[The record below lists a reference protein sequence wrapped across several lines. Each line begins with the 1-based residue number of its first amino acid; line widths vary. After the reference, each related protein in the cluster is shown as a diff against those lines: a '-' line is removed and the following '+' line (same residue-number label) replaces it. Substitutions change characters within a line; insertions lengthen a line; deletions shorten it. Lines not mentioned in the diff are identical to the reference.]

1 MDDKKRE
8 RYLDKAPQPQR
19 IEGAVYIALALSAL
33 FTLSVKAE
41 PAALRSPDATVY
53 EQTSEESSPVGNL
66 VEGGSFEYIGDVT
79 AEDGSVWRQI
89 TTANGITGYIKGD
102 REIETGMAQEP
113 ALDGQEAQEPPAGEG
128 DNGQP
133 TENSRDEGA
142 QTAQN
147 PGEVPDQTAGEPV
160 EDGGEEEAPE
170 ETDEEDTD
178 PPQEAEGGEEASRD
192 DSVIPVFHMQNNQTK
207 KYVTDTSQKI
217 KERVSAAGTDA
228 DIKDMAGRKGGIDL
242 ALTVAVVMAFLCSGT
257 IYICWRRMKRLKG
270 GSIEAEGIDGN
281 RNRARRKAERK
292 KHSQKR
298 KSTKIIQGKKR
309 TEIFAASDRKKNIG
323 EK

>member
-1 MDDKKRE
+1 M
-8 RYLDKAPQPQR
+8 
-19 IEGAVYIALALSAL
+19 
-33 FTLSVKAE
+33 
-41 PAALRSPDATVY
+41 
-53 EQTSEESSPVGNL
+53 
-66 VEGGSFEYIGDVT
+66 
-79 AEDGSVWRQI
+79 
-89 TTANGITGYIKGD
+89 
-102 REIETGMAQEP
+102 
-113 ALDGQEAQEPPAGEG
+113 
-128 DNGQP
+128 
-133 TENSRDEGA
+133 
-142 QTAQN
+142 
-147 PGEVPDQTAGEPV
+147 PDQTAGESV
-160 EDGGEEEAPE
+160 EDGDEEEVPE
-170 ETDEEDTD
+170 ESDEEDT
-178 PPQEAEGGEEASRD
+178 ELLEEEED

>member
-1 MDDKKRE
+1 M
-8 RYLDKAPQPQR
+8 A
-19 IEGAVYIALALSAL
+19 GAICIGLSL
-33 FTLSVKAE
+33 SVLLSLSVKAE
-41 PAALRSPDATVY
+41 PATLRSTDATVY
-53 EQTSEESSPVGNL
+53 EQTSEESGPVGNL

-79 AEDGSVWRQI
+79 AEDGSVWHQI
-89 TTANGITGYIKGD
+89 TIANGVTGYIRGD
-102 REIETGMAQEP
+102 REIETGVPQES
-113 ALDGQEAQEPPAGEG
+113 ATDGQEGQETSAEEG
-128 DNGQP
+128 DNGQ
-133 TENSRDEGA
+133 TIENPPEEGMQA
-142 QTAQN
+142 DQN
-147 PGEVPDQTAGEPV
+147 PEEVPDQTAGESV
-160 EDGGEEEAPE
+160 EDGDEEEVPE
-170 ETDEEDTD
+170 ESDEEDT
-178 PPQEAEGGEEASRD
+178 ELLEEEED

-309 TEIFAASDRKKNIG
+309 TEILSASDRKKNMG